1 MVTVIKSTSASDKM
15 RAAVKAIASK
25 KLRVGWFDTSQ
36 YQDGTPVAYV
46 ATIHEFGNPAGG
58 VPARPFMRPTI
69 EAKTPE
75 WKSTLAGGAHQVL
88 NGRLT
93 AEQMLGQVGQMAAGN
108 IAETI
113 ASIDTPALQPG
124 TIKARESRRIS
135 PGVSTKPLVDT
146 GLLIQS
152 VNHKVEDV

>member
-1 MVTVIKSTSASDKM
+1 MVAV
-15 RAAVKAIASK
+15 RANRGGTEALRRAIAAMKSK

-46 ATIHEFGNPAGG
+46 AAIHEFGNPAGG

-88 NGRLT
+88 NGKLT

-113 ASIDTPALQPG
+113 ASIDTPALKTG
-124 TIKARESRRIS
+124 TIKARESRRNS

>member
-1 MVTVIKSTSASDKM
+1 MVTVIRATSASDKM
-15 RAAVKAIASK
+15 RAAVKTIAAK
-25 KLRVGWFDTSQ
+25 KLRVGWFDTGQ

-46 ATIHEFGNPAGG
+46 AAIHEFGNPAGG

-88 NGRLT
+88 NGRLN

-113 ASIDTPALQPG
+113 ASINTPALKPS
-124 TIKARESRRIS
+124 TIKGRESRRKS

>member
-1 MVTVIKSTSASDKM
+1 MKVIKSTSASDKM

-25 KLRVGWFDTSQ
+25 ALRVGWFDTSQ

-88 NGRLT
+88 NGKLT

-113 ASIDTPALQPG
+113 ASIDTPALNTS
-124 TIKARESRRIS
+124 TIKARESRRNS

>member
-1 MVTVIKSTSASDKM
+1 MVKIIKSTSASDKM
-15 RAAVKAIASK
+15 REAVKAIASK
-25 KLRVGWFDTSQ
+25 KLRVGWFDTSK

-46 ATIHEFGNPAGG
+46 ATIHELGNPAGG

-93 AEQMLGQVGQMAAGN
+93 AEQMLGQVGQVAAGN

-124 TIKARESRRIS
+124 TINARKSRRKS

>member
-1 MVTVIKSTSASDKM
+1 MVKIIKSTSASDKL

-25 KLRVGWFDTSQ
+25 KLSVGWFDTSQ

-88 NGRLT
+88 NGKLT

-113 ASIDTPALQPG
+113 ASIDTPALKTS
-124 TIKARESRRIS
+124 TIKARESRRKS

>member
-1 MVTVIKSTSASDKM
+1 MVTVIRSTSASDKL

-25 KLRVGWFDTSQ
+25 KLHVGWFDTSQ

-46 ATIHEFGNPAGG
+46 AAIHEFGNPAGG
-58 VPARPFMRPTI
+58 VPARPFMRPTV

-88 NGRLT
+88 TGRLT

-113 ASIDTPALQPG
+113 SSIDTPALKTG
-124 TIKARESRRIS
+124 TIKARESRRKS